1 VAQTAQPGARARRS
15 PESSAWLI
23 LLVSFSIFCAIVI
36 AAGLLG
42 WRYYT
47 SATIPVSGTMLRSHV
62 ETGVFMQPRGQ
73 LAPSGL
79 QRLPDGRDPCPDS
92 RDICVP
98 LNEGVAIK
106 TRREAGYGP
115 VASLVLPDE
124 SHIQL
129 WASPTGADLSV
140 ERFQVSQWNRTRQE
154 ALLNQR
160 IGYARYDLTS
170 GQPYDQVDFLVDVGS
185 NILVDLTPGGS
196 YSIYVPG
203 SDQSRPSARTV
214 TGRGMLVEVAVR
226 KGGAAIV
233 RGGVRSAIA
242 PGEKIQVAVG
252 GAVGK
257 PIAATWE
264 LIADGGFTEYHQ
276 QADYTADSK
285 TWVQYWDETAPGL
298 AEDEKNA
305 RFSVVRG
312 CRPESPDLCSPEE
325 QVSIGQLRRDGGQTK
340 SYTVGIQ
347 QMLDVDVSEYTSLRL
362 RGWVRVLEQSIPGAG
377 AQGSE
382 CPIMVQ
388 IVYKPTSPT
397 DQEQPRYICVYS
409 TDDGR
414 TEIPDLQV
422 IRYRPVPAYTWYQID
437 IELRDD
443 TLIRQAR
450 YIQMIRIAARGH
462 DYFSE
467 VTGFSLVGEQ

>member
-1 VAQTAQPGARARRS
+1 VDQTAQPETRS
-15 PESSAWLI
+15 RLNPEASAWLI
-23 LLVSFSIFCAIVI
+23 LLVSFSMFCALVI
-36 AAGLLG
+36 MAALLG

-47 SATIPVSGTMLRSHV
+47 SATIPVGGAMLRSHV
-62 ETGVFMQPRGQ
+62 ETGVFMQARGQ

-79 QRLPDGRDPCPDS
+79 QRLPADRDPCPQS
-92 RDICVP
+92 SDICVP
-98 LNEGVAIK
+98 LSEGVSIK

-115 VASLVLPDE
+115 VASLILPDE

-154 ALLNQR
+154 AVLNQR
-160 IGYARYDLTS
+160 IGYARYDLAS
-170 GQPYDQVDFLVDVGS
+170 GQPYERVDFLVEVGGS
-185 NILVDLTPGGS
+185 TQIDLTPGGS

-203 SDQSRPSARTV
+203 SDLRRPSAQTADGRTL
-214 TGRGMLVEVAVR
+214 LVEVAVR
-226 KGGAAIV
+226 KGGAAII
-233 RGGVRSAIA
+233 RDGVRSAIA

-252 GAVGK
+252 GLVGK
-257 PIAATWE
+257 PLAATWE
-264 LIADGGFTEYHQ
+264 LIADGGFSQYHQ
-276 QADYTADSK
+276 QAEYATSSR

-298 AEDEKNA
+298 SAEEKNF
-305 RFSVVRG
+305 RFTVVRA

-325 QVSIGQLRRDGGQTK
+325 QVSIGQMRRDGGQTK
-340 SYTVGIQ
+340 SFTIGIE

-409 TDDGR
+409 TGDGR

-450 YIQMIRIAARGH
+450 YIQMIRIGARGH
-462 DYFSE
+462 DYLSE
-467 VTGFSLVGEQ
+467 VAGFSLVGEQ